1 MADWA
6 PKRFWT
12 DTTTTTTDQ
21 GFEVLLDGRQV
32 RTPAKAALVL
42 PTLALAQEVAAEWD
56 AVEDQIDPR
65 IMPFTRSANAAI
77 DKVMVQHAEVA
88 GLIAAYGEND
98 LLCYRAESPSELV
111 TRQNAAWDPILTW
124 GQDTLGVSLVV
135 TTGVMNVD
143 QPANSV
149 ETLRQAVAGQSAF
162 ALTGLHDLVSL
173 SGSLLIGLAAQK
185 KAFDLAHLWSASR
198 VDELWQIDQWGHDDE
213 AADLAA
219 IKESSFRHAAK
230 FYALTQTS

>member
-6 PKRFWT
+6 PKRFWKE
-12 DTTTTTTDQ
+12 TTTTSTDK

-32 RTPAKAALVL
+32 KTPAKAGLVL
-42 PTLALAQEVAAEWD
+42 PTMALAEAVAAEWD

-65 IMPFTRSANAAI
+65 SMPFTRSANAAI

-98 LLCYRAESPSELV
+98 LLCYRAASPEELV
-111 TRQNAAWDPILTW
+111 ARQNAAWDPILTW
-124 GQDTLGVSLVV
+124 GRDKLGVSLAV
-135 TTGVMNVD
+135 TSGVMNVD
-143 QPANSV
+143 QPANSI
-149 ETLRQAVAGQSAF
+149 ETLRQVVSGQSAF

-185 KAFDLAHLWSASR
+185 KAFDLAHLWAVSR
-198 VDELWQIDQWGHDDE
+198 VDELWQIDQWGHDEE
-213 AADLAA
+213 ASELAA
-219 IKESSFRHAAK
+219 KKESSFYHAAK
-230 FYALTQTS
+230 FYALAQVS